1 MDINSAEKSLKKLL
15 TYATDLANT
24 KPKLYQKSRDRL
36 TDLVA
41 TCNEIVTLIS
51 SVLQEEAMFTEVNEF
66 QSNAKLTNS
75 DIFATL
81 DTMQAQIDQIRSFA
95 KLTDAPILRSMQ
107 PQVTSYISNATPKPS
122 NIIPITNQVNPTS
135 GSTHKK
141 SVLKSY
147 TSAISHVADIKFHH
161 KEVSCCANL
170 LWYWFNNRFII
181 NGRADGFVYNM
192 KRFPIWIRDIVI
204 LYGNAIHDKSYHKF
218 DQTFRSWVDR
228 LSSSD
233 CKYAVPF
240 EVYDFG
246 KSIDASK
253 LTLDAVVLWDI
264 LVDSGLSEICTQ
276 STDDPYLSTY
286 SVYDL
291 CSKLNPE
298 LLNDYRNYLE
308 YPEMIDVLLG
318 WEKVI

>member
-36 TDLVA
+36 IDLVA

-51 SVLQEEAMFTEVNEF
+51 SVLQEETMFTEVNEF
-66 QSNAKLTNS
+66 SSTAKTTNP
-75 DIFATL
+75 DIFTAL

-95 KLTDAPILRSMQ
+95 KLTDAPTLVGTQQAGTCISG
-107 PQVTSYISNATPKPS
+107 VTSKPS
-122 NIIPITNQVNPTS
+122 NIIPITNQVNSAS
-135 GSTHKK
+135 GSSSKK
-141 SVLKSY
+141 SILKSY

-170 LWYWFNNRFII
+170 LWYWFDNRFIV
-181 NGRADGFVYNM
+181 NGRSDGFVYNM
-192 KRFPIWIRDIVI
+192 KRFPTWIRDIVI

-218 DQTFRSWVDR
+218 DQTFRSWVDK
-228 LSSSD
+228 LSSTD

-240 EVYDFG
+240 EVYEFG

-264 LVDSGLSEICTQ
+264 LVDSGLSDICTQ
-276 STDDPYLSTY
+276 STDDSYLSTY